1 MKHIFYKA
9 IACMVVILMGTTLFA
24 QDVIVTADAK
34 KIEAKILEVSKT
46 EIKYKEHDNPDG
58 PTFVLGTN
66 EISSI
71 IYANGKV
78 VLYEASTPAASQGV
92 QAEHVSE
99 NVTTITLLS
108 GYVLKGELLELKNE
122 YVAYLDNGT
131 RKTIP
136 TSQIESVSL
145 PNGQIKTYHGKSS
158 IYNETYTV
166 KEKSF
171 SLVSRSGNT
180 YYYEGNRMR
189 GDDYELF
196 LKKNCIDAYEVYR
209 KGNGIAAAGWTLF
222 ACGLGLDLGS
232 AIGALIAGNNAS
244 SEIIAF
250 SIVGVCCEIACIP
263 TLCVGYAKKHKSA
276 DIFNTQCANKTP
288 QAYWS
293 INASKNGIGIAYN
306 F

>member
-1 MKHIFYKA
+1 
-9 IACMVVILMGTTLFA
+9 
-24 QDVIVTADAK
+24 
-34 KIEAKILEVSKT
+34 
-46 EIKYKEHDNPDG
+46 
-58 PTFVLGTN
+58 
-66 EISSI
+66 
-71 IYANGKV
+71 
-78 VLYEASTPAASQGV
+78 
-92 QAEHVSE
+92 
-99 NVTTITLLS
+99 
-108 GYVLKGELLELKNE
+108 
-122 YVAYLDNGT
+122 
-131 RKTIP
+131 
-136 TSQIESVSL
+136 
-145 PNGQIKTYHGKSS
+145 
-158 IYNETYTV
+158 
-166 KEKSF
+166 
-171 SLVSRSGNT
+171 
-180 YYYEGNRMR
+180 MR

-232 AIGALIAGNNAS
+232 AIGTLIAGNNAS

-250 SIVGVCCEIACIP
+250 SIVGACCEIACIP

>member
-108 GYVLKGELLELKNE
+108 GHVLKGELLELKNE

-136 TSQIESVSL
+136 ASQIESVSL

-158 IYNETYTV
+158 TFNETYTV
-166 KEKSF
+166 KEKNI

-196 LKKNCIDAYEVYR
+196 LKKNCADAYEVYR

-232 AIGALIAGNNAS
+232 AIGTLIAGNNAS
-244 SEIIAF
+244 SSLIAF
-250 SIVGVCCEIACIP
+250 SIVGACCEIACIP